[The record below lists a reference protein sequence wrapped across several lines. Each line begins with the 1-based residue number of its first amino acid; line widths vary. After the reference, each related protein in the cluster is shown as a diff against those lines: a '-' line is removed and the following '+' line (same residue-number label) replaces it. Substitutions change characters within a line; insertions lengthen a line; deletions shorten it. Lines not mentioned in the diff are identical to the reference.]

1 MHKLLTTLAAVVAVL
16 AIATQAFGAGA
27 TVKVADNKFV
37 AKKVHV
43 SKGATVTW
51 KWTGRNP
58 HNVTFGSFHS
68 GTVVKGTYKHRFTK
82 RGTFSYRCTIHSG
95 MTGKV
100 VVG

>member
-1 MHKLLTTLAAVVAVL
+1 MHKILTTLAAAGAVFAL
-16 AIATQAFGAGA
+16 ASTAFGAGA

-58 HNVTFGSFHS
+58 HNVTFGSFQSRTVTS
-68 GTVVKGTYKHRFTK
+68 GKFKHRFTK